1 MKNFALLLT
10 VLAFFTSNSN
20 FGQSEDIQLTKKDSV
35 VQSSWI
41 FGLGYN
47 FVDDSGDVFDDL
59 LAIDTQWNALPYPNR
74 LSIGRYFK
82 SGVGIEAIGTYNKYK
97 AGKIID
103 KVVNDSDKTYLA
115 IDARLSYDLN
125 KLIGQ
130 TAWFDP
136 YVGVGL
142 GYTDANNEP
151 RSTYNAIVGFRTWF
165 SDRLGL
171 DFNTS
176 GKWRTGDVGTNH
188 IQHAAGIVYQFGI
201 EKGLSKKGREKL
213 ALLEALQKE
222 KQRVNDSINAAREAA
237 EASALAERL
246 AQEKEKARLAA
257 IEQAEVDAE
266 KSRRQR
272 LEDEIDRLGYVYFD
286 LNSSYLTNAS
296 KTVLTKLADLLKENP
311 NLELRVVSHT
321 DSRGRSNY
329 NKWLS
334 QRRVNRTVDFL
345 MQLGIASNRLAAEA
359 YGEEKLLNEC
369 DDHTYCPEE
378 KHQLNR
384 RSEFII
390 MKY

>member
-1 MKNFALLLT
+1 MKNFALLLM

-20 FGQSEDIQLTKKDSV
+20 FGQSEDIQLTRKDSV

-59 LAIDTQWNALPYPNR
+59 LAFDTQWNALPYPNR

-103 KVVNDSDKTYLA
+103 KVINDSDKTYLA

-136 YVGVGL
+136 YVGIGV

-151 RSTYNAIVGFRTWF
+151 RGTYNAVVGFRTWF

-201 EKGLSKKGREKL
+201 EKGLSKKGMEKL
-213 ALLEALQKE
+213 ALLEALQEE
-222 KQRVNDSINAAREAA
+222 KQRVNDSINTAREAA
-237 EASALAERL
+237 EAAALAERL
-246 AQEKEKARLAA
+246 AEDKEKARLAA
-257 IEQAEVDAE
+257 IEKAEIDAE

-272 LEDEIDRLGYVYFD
+272 LEAEIDRLGYVYFD
-286 LNSSYLTNAS
+286 LNSSYLTSAS
-296 KTVLTKLADLLKENP
+296 KSVLAKLADLLKENP

-321 DSRGRSNY
+321 DSRGHSNY

-334 QRRVNRTVDFL
+334 QRRVNRTVEFL
-345 MQLGIASNRLAAEA
+345 TELGVASKRLVAEA
-359 YGEEKLLNEC
+359 YGEEQLLNDC